1 MYSSS
6 INAMGLDEVVNEM
19 VKEKKPKDSRT
30 RFQRLFGYCPCCGE
44 WFKRNVKSHRR
55 ITQYVDNESN
65 YLTACPDCRLDD
77 DDYWAMRWEDY
88 YSGLL

>member
-6 INAMGLDEVVNEM
+6 IDAMGLDEVVNEM

-30 RFQRLFGYCPCCGE
+30 LFQRMFGHCPCCGG
-44 WFKRNVKSHRR
+44 WLIKGIKSRRR
-55 ITQYVDNESN
+55 ITQYCDDECN
-65 YLTACPDCRLDD
+65 YLLSCADCFEDD
-77 DDYWAMRWEDY
+77 CDYWAMRWEDY